1 VIGGATKLVAL
12 LGQPVAESLSPR
24 MQNAAFAARGLDWA
38 YVPLEVEPARLGAA
52 VDGLV
57 AGGYAGANVTIP
69 HKQAVVELCDE
80 ADGESINTLLFRAG
94 RVLGFNTDQEIVAGI
109 GARRVCL
116 LGSGGAAKALLPGL
130 AGEVRVFTRSGDW
143 PPDSSGCDLVVN
155 ATPVRDELLVKA
167 RAEQAVV
174 DLAYYPDGRP
184 TALVTAARA
193 AGSRLVVDG
202 LEALVR
208 QGAASFRLWTGVEPP
223 VTVMRT
229 ALGLEP

>member
-1 VIGGATKLVAL
+1 MIGGATKLVAL

-94 RVLGFNTDQEIVAGI
+94 RVLGF
-109 GARRVCL
+109 
-116 LGSGGAAKALLPGL
+116 KPK
-130 AGEVRVFTRSGDW
+130 
-143 PPDSSGCDLVVN
+143 
-155 ATPVRDELLVKA
+155 PVRQPCDDAPLVDASTRAVHTA
-167 RAEQAVV
+167 RAVLSQGTV
-174 DLAYYPDGRP
+174 
-184 TALVTAARA
+184 
-193 AGSRLVVDG
+193 SR
-202 LEALVR
+202 
-208 QGAASFRLWTGVEPP
+208 
-223 VTVMRT
+223 
-229 ALGLEP
+229 